1 MALRS
6 LTLADGNDVRR
17 PQQRTGNGCGKVEA
31 VMTPEAEQIR
41 PACAAFRYPNF
52 RLFQASRFLLVAAL
66 EMQSVAV
73 GWQIYEI
80 TRRPLDLGLVGLA
93 QFLPGL
99 LLFLL
104 GGHAA
109 DRFDRRHVL
118 LACYSSFALCSL
130 AMLAIT
136 LRGLHGVA
144 HGVAP
149 VYMVMVAVGLVRVF
163 SSPAGQ
169 AFTPLLVPADVFPNA
184 AVWGSSIFNA
194 ATILGPVMGGVLY
207 ALRGTPVAVYVTASV
222 ALAASALLM
231 LAIRVQGVQQLSR
244 GRDWKTVLA
253 GFDYVWRNKLILGTT
268 TLDLFAVLLGG
279 AVALLP
285 VFAREILKAGPG
297 ALGLLRAAPG
307 IGAGLMALVMAY
319 VPLRRHAGVKMLC
332 CVASFGAAT
341 VVFGLSRNL
350 YLSMFALLVVG
361 AADMVSVIVRATLVQ
376 LATPDEMRGRVSAVN
391 VLFIGASNEFGQ
403 FESGITAQWMGTVP
417 AVIAGGIGTL
427 VIVALW
433 SLCFPALRRVDR
445 LTQESLAIAAEQNLT
460 ETR

>member
-1 MALRS
+1 VEARLCPRRS
-6 LTLADGNDVRR
+6 LRWG
-17 PQQRTGNGCGKVEA
+17 GGCGKVEA
-31 VMTPEAEQIR
+31 EMTSEAEQNR
-41 PACAAFRYPNF
+41 PAGAAIHHAAFGYRNF
-52 RLFQASRFLLVAAL
+52 RLFQAARFLLVAGL

-118 LACYSSFALCSL
+118 LACYSSFTLCTLALL
-130 AMLAIT
+130 GVT
-136 LRGLHGVA
+136 LHGLHGVA
-144 HGVAP
+144 PIYA
-149 VYMVMVAVGLVRVF
+149 VMVAVGLVRVF
-163 SSPAGQ
+163 SGPAGQ
-169 AFTPLLVPADVFPNA
+169 AFTPLLVPAEVFPNA
-184 AVWGSSIFNA
+184 AVWGSSIFNG
-194 ATILGPVMGGVLY
+194 ATILGPVIGGVLY
-207 ALRGTPVAVYVTASV
+207 ALRGSPVAVYVTATA
-222 ALAASALLM
+222 ALAASVGLM
-231 LAIRVQGVQQLSR
+231 LAIRIQGVQQLSR

-253 GFDYVWRNKLILGTT
+253 GFEYVWRSKLILGTT

-307 IGAGLMALVMAY
+307 VGAALMALVMAY
-319 VPLRRHAGVKMLC
+319 VPLRRHAGVKMLS
-332 CVASFGAAT
+332 CVACFGAAT

-350 YLSMFALLVVG
+350 YLSLAALLVVG

-403 FESGITAQWMGTVP
+403 FESGITAQWLGTVP
-417 AVIAGGIGTL
+417 AVIAGGVGTL
-427 VIVALW
+427 AIVALW
-433 SLCFPALRRVDR
+433 SLLFPALRRVDR
-445 LTQESLAIAAEQNLT
+445 LTQESLAIAAEQDLT
-460 ETR
+460 EPG

>member
-1 MALRS
+1 
-6 LTLADGNDVRR
+6 
-17 PQQRTGNGCGKVEA
+17 
-31 VMTPEAEQIR
+31 MTTEAEQIR
-41 PACAAFRYPNF
+41 PEAAAFRYRNF
-52 RLFQASRFLLVAAL
+52 RLFQVARFLLVAAL

-73 GWQIYEI
+73 GWQIYAI
-80 TRRPLDLGLVGLA
+80 TRRPLDLGLLGLA

-104 GGHAA
+104 GGHTA

-118 LACYSSFALCSL
+118 VGCYTGFALCSL
-130 AMLAIT
+130 ALLTIT

-144 HGVAP
+144 P
-149 VYMVMVAVGLVRVF
+149 VYGVMVAVGLVRVF
-163 SSPAGQ
+163 SGPAGQ

-194 ATILGPVMGGVLY
+194 ATILGPVIGGVLY
-207 ALRGTPVAVYVTASV
+207 AMRGTPVAVYVTATV
-222 ALAASALLM
+222 ALAAGVLLM
-231 LAIRVQGVQQLSR
+231 LAIRIQGVQQLSR

-253 GFDYVWRNKLILGTT
+253 GFHYVWRNKLILGTT

-285 VFAREILKAGPG
+285 VFAREILNAGPRG
-297 ALGLLRAAPG
+297 LGLLRAAPG
-307 IGAGLMALVMAY
+307 VGAGLMALVMVY

-332 CVASFGAAT
+332 CVACFGTAT
-341 VVFGLSRNL
+341 VVFGISRNL

-417 AVIAGGIGTL
+417 AVIAGGVGTL
-427 VIVALW
+427 VIVGLW
-433 SLCFPALRRVDR
+433 SLLFPALRRVDR
-445 LTQESLAIAAEQNLT
+445 LTQESLAIAAEQDLT